1 VEREVQ
7 ASDDGDAPKVQATLA
22 HYLYRDQIRH
32 LQNRKLWP
40 PEFDQGDAEVS
51 STGDQ
56 YGAGELRANTNHD
69 FRELP
74 ATTEEGEDRDS
85 ESEEEPAVDALGN
98 TIVRGES
105 SDDGEGKSQS
115 R

>member
-1 VEREVQ
+1 ME
-7 ASDDGDAPKVQATLA
+7 ASDDDAPKVQATLA

-40 PEFDQGDAEVS
+40 PEFGQGDAATS
-51 STGDQ
+51 GTGDA

-69 FRELP
+69 FRDLP
-74 ATTEEGEDRDS
+74 ASSEESEGEGS
-85 ESEEEPAVDALGN
+85 ESGEESAVDAMGN

-105 SDDGEGKSQS
+105 TGGGEG